1 MKKQYNYF
9 IIIISMCA
17 VYCVSQEFIKP
28 KKEKKPTISVQQ
40 DAELDGDLILVG
52 TQASGILIELSK
64 TVFLVTK
71 AAIVRVND
79 YACGEK
85 DGCDKIERS
94 ERYAKKVKIKE
105 KIMECINQLEQML
118 MTLSGLIAALD
129 S

>member
-9 IIIISMCA
+9 ILIASMCA
-17 VYCVSQEFIKP
+17 AYCLSQEFIKP
-28 KKEKKPTISVQQ
+28 KKEKKITISTQQ

-64 TVFLVTK
+64 TIFLVTR
-71 AAIVRVND
+71 AAITRVND

-94 ERYAKKVKIKE
+94 DRYLKKMKIKE
-105 KIMECINQLEQML
+105 KIAVCVDQLEQML
-118 MTLSGLIAALD
+118 VALNGLVGELGT
-129 S
+129 